1 MLFFWSI
8 ILIISLIVLS
18 KSADYFVKY
27 SEKLGIALGL
37 SSFVIG
43 ATIVAIGTS
52 MPELF
57 SSMYAV
63 LSAGFTEFVADNIIG
78 SNIAN
83 AMLILGIGAFY
94 AKTLKV
100 KTSLIDIN
108 LPFFFSS
115 MALFIYLFWDG
126 KLTRFE
132 GLLLLIFFIIFLIY
146 SAKASEEPETIKED
160 KEELKELK
168 EQFACLAR
176 KGKKIFCVRR
186 GVPYFRYLFY
196 IVSSIAALSI
206 SAKYLID
213 SVLELS
219 KIAGISS
226 SMLTITVVALG
237 TSLPEMI
244 TSLAAIKLG
253 NHGIAIGN
261 VFGSNIFNITLIAGV
276 SALFANL
283 QISQSAFIIGLPFLV
298 IATLMAIF
306 VTIDDTVRFWEG
318 IAMVFLYFV
327 FLLKVIHLI

>member
-1 MLFFWSI
+1 MLFIWSI
-8 ILIISLIVLS
+8 TLVISLIILS
-18 KSADYFVKY
+18 KSADYLVKY
-27 SEKLGIALGL
+27 SEKLGLALGL
-37 SSFVIG
+37 SSFVVG

-57 SSMYAV
+57 SSMYAALGV
-63 LSAGFTEFVADNIIG
+63 GFTQFVADNVIG

-83 AMLILGIGAFY
+83 AMLILGIGAIY

-126 KLTRFE
+126 KLARFE
-132 GLLLLIFFIIFLIY
+132 GVLLLIFFIIFLIY
-146 SAKASEEPETIKED
+146 SAKASECPQTIKEA
-160 KEELKELK
+160 KKELKELK
-168 EQFACLAR
+168 EQFACVAR
-176 KGKKIFCVRR
+176 KGKKIFCVKR
-186 GVPYFRYLFY
+186 GVPYFKYLLY
-196 IVSSIAALSI
+196 ITLSVAALGVSS
-206 SAKYLID
+206 KYLIN
-213 SVLELS
+213 SILGLS

-226 SMLTITVVALG
+226 SVLTITVVALG

-261 VFGSNIFNITLIAGV
+261 VFGSNIFNITLIAGLP
-276 SALFANL
+276 AIFTNL
-283 QISQSAFIIGLPFLV
+283 QISESSFVVGLPFLV
-298 IATLMAIF
+298 VATLMAIF

-318 IAMVFLYFV
+318 IAMLFLYLV